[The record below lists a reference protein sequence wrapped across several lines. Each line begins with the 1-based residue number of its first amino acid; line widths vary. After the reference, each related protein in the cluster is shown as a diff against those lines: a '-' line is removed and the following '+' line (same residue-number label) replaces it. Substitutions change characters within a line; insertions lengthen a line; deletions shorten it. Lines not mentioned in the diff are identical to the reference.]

1 MRFNEPL
8 FVLLFSIEKMQAV
21 LFSVLT
27 TLFFVVFKFVENKY
41 LAREEEQKPL
51 KELVR
56 DAIVV
61 FLCSLAVGYI
71 LMAFG
76 DNINDFYNVLT
87 ETKTINPA
95 ATQIFTDE
103 PGF

>member
-1 MRFNEPL
+1 
-8 FVLLFSIEKMQAV
+8 MQAV
-21 LFSVLT
+21 LFSSLT
-27 TLFFVVFKFVENKY
+27 TLLFVVFKFVENKY

-51 KELVR
+51 KEWVR

-61 FLCSLAVGYI
+61 FLCSLVVGYLLI
-71 LMAFG
+71 TFG

-87 ETKTINPA
+87 DTKTMNPA